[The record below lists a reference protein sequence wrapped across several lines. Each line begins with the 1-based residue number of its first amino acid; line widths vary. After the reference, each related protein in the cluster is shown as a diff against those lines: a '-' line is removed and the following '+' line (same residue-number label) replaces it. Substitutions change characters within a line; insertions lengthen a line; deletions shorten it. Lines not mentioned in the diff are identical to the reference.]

1 MIKLIIFDYDGV
13 IVDSFNDNFEI
24 YKKIFL
30 ELDTKIKPKN
40 LDEFKKVYGASYKEM
55 HKTVGIKEEDFDKVD
70 EIYERELKNVQPKP
84 FSKMKEV
91 LAELSKK
98 YKLVVVSANYS
109 EHIKKTLNAFGLLSF
124 FDAIIGNTGLDLPSK
139 DVLFLNVLE
148 QFNIR
153 PHETISIGDRE
164 IDFILSKRAG
174 INNVILAGYGWD
186 GVEKLKR
193 QNPEII
199 VDNPEEILKAING
212 IDK

>member
-13 IVDSFNDNFEI
+13 IVDSFSDNFEI

-40 LDEFKKVYGASYKEM
+40 LDEFRKVYGATYKEM
-55 HKTVGIKEEDFDKVD
+55 RKTVGIKEEDFDRVD
-70 EIYERELKNVQPKP
+70 EIYERELKKVQPKP
-84 FSKMKEV
+84 FSKIKEV

-109 EHIKKTLNAFGLLSF
+109 EHIKETLSAFGLLSF
-124 FDAIIGNTGLDLPSK
+124 FDLIIGSTGSDLSSK
-139 DVLFLNVLE
+139 SRLFLDAL
-148 QFNIR
+148 QKFKIK
-153 PHETISIGDRE
+153 PHETISVGDRE
-164 IDFILSKRAG
+164 IDFISSKQAG
-174 INNVILAGYGWD
+174 INNIVLAGYGWD

-199 VDNPEEILKAING
+199 ADSPEEILKAIKE